1 MLAISHFSPKK
12 IELILDQALE
22 MADGKKYTAQDEIF
36 VSNLFFEDST
46 RTKISFEM
54 AERKLGLSVIP
65 FDTSQSSVN
74 KGESLYD
81 TSKTLESIGLN
92 LLVIRHGQNQYYDE
106 LKNIKIPIINAGDGT
121 GNHPSQTMLDLMT
134 IKQEF
139 GSFKD
144 LKIAI
149 AGDVKHSRVAN
160 SACDILRKLG
170 SKVYFSGPRE
180 WFDEGS
186 LMNGTYREID
196 GLIPEIDVLMLLRIQ
211 HERHHQKIK
220 YSPEEY
226 LRKYGLT
233 KEREKKMKPS
243 AIIMH
248 PAPVNRNVEID
259 SDLVECSRSRI
270 FKQMENGVFARMA
283 ILKNILEQ
291 KGFTFKEIK

>member
-81 TSKTLESIGLN
+81 TVKTIESIGLN

-170 SKVYFSGPRE
+170 AKVYFSGPRE

>member
-22 MADGKKYTAQDEIF
+22 MANGKKYTAQDEIF

-81 TSKTLESIGLN
+81 TGKTLESIGLN

-170 SKVYFSGPRE
+170 AKVYFSGPRE

-211 HERHHQKIK
+211 HERHHQKTK
-220 YSPEEY
+220 YSSEEY

>member
-22 MADGKKYTAQDEIF
+22 MANGKKYTAQDEIF

-81 TSKTLESIGLN
+81 TVKTLESIGLN

-170 SKVYFSGPRE
+170 AKVYFSGPRE